1 MTTEE
6 PEVTTI
12 SEKGQVVIPQ
22 SIRKELGIK
31 PKNKFL
37 VYGRGDTII
46 LKKLELPS
54 LKKEWENI
62 FRLMDKKDLTIT
74 EEEIQKEIATAR
86 KTK

>member
-74 EEEIQKEIATAR
+74 EEEIQKEIAAAR

>member
-6 PEVTTI
+6 PQVTTI

-46 LKKLELPS
+46 MKKLELPD
-54 LKKEWENI
+54 LKKEWDDI
-62 FRLMDKKDLTIT
+62 FKMMDKKDLKIT
-74 EEEIQKEIATAR
+74 EEEILKEIAAVR

>member
-1 MTTEE
+1 MTAEE

-12 SEKGQVVIPQ
+12 SQKGQVVIPQ

-62 FRLMDKKDLTIT
+62 FRLMDKKSLKISD
-74 EEEIQKEIATAR
+74 EEILKEIAAVR
-86 KTK
+86 KAK